1 MFFGRNEESGLRCV
15 YHGLKFD
22 VDGAIG
28 TLAAYASFGEALA
41 KRVGDRR
48 FLTDGDMF
56 PLTFGGRVI
65 AGATMLLGL
74 VLFGILL
81 NIVGKTIMVLLFGES
96 LTDESSTPAT
106 REAILKMM
114 VQRQWIDERRAFEIE
129 LMAEEDIKQRFGK
142 L

>member
-1 MFFGRNEESGLRCV
+1 
-15 YHGLKFD
+15 
-22 VDGAIG
+22 
-28 TLAAYASFGEALA
+28 
-41 KRVGDRR
+41 
-48 FLTDGDMF
+48 
-56 PLTFGGRVI
+56 
-65 AGATMLLGL
+65 ML
-74 VLFGILL
+74 FRS
-81 NIVGKTIMVLLFGES
+81 VGKTIMVLLFGES